1 VYIRILECD
10 LSWYYVLNLKLI
22 HRIVKRSQLL
32 IVRLTEVYLNEMM
45 NATFSYLTR

>member
-1 VYIRILECD
+1 VYTRILECD

-32 IVRLTEVYLNEMM
+32 IVWLIEVYVN
-45 NATFSYLTR
+45 